1 MAIPGENIPGRT
13 LENTAPNNSRKLN
26 LETKRDQF
34 MTALIKYQYECVC
47 PY

>member
-1 MAIPGENIPGRT
+1 MTIPGTNIASLT

-26 LETKRDQF
+26 LETRRDQF
-34 MTALIKYQYECVC
+34 MTALTKYQYECVC